1 MPRCGFRVQALYQTV
16 QGDLTNGNNKRQQR
30 DVVLFENH
38 DQNLYQCLI
47 SDGQKVINFLQ
58 TVKILVSVMHQNPDQ
73 RLLCTP

>member
-30 DVVLFENH
+30 DVVLFKNH

-47 SDGQKVINFLQ
+47 SDG
-58 TVKILVSVMHQNPDQ
+58 
-73 RLLCTP
+73 